1 MRSCGVLR
9 GVCPWAGLKPL
20 TKMERTGFMVVLTG
34 MKRSCGVRL
43 RGIAGLTLTAGML
56 AGCATT
62 VGPVHVGSPNPFG
75 YLKKSAVCSTTPI
88 KKEADGQLSTTM
100 TVRSDDGLCEVLVSQ
115 PDGKP
120 YLSFGVA
127 PAPEHGK
134 AFLYSLDNDTH
145 VTYTPTL
152 GYAGQDKFTVILIP
166 GPGQQRTRL
175 TVTAQVD
182 ATGVYI
188 PRPAVT
194 APVPAAPE
202 KKAATKRAARPA
214 KTSKN

>member
-1 MRSCGVLR
+1 
-9 GVCPWAGLKPL
+9 
-20 TKMERTGFMVVLTG
+20 
-34 MKRSCGVRL
+34 
-43 RGIAGLTLTAGML
+43 
-56 AGCATT
+56 
-62 VGPVHVGSPNPFG
+62 
-75 YLKKSAVCSTTPI
+75 
-88 KKEADGQLSTTM
+88 
-100 TVRSDDGLCEVLVSQ
+100 LCEVLVSQ

-194 APVPAAPE
+194 APVPTAPE
-202 KKAATKRAARPA
+202 KKATTKRTSRSA

>member
-1 MRSCGVLR
+1 
-9 GVCPWAGLKPL
+9 
-20 TKMERTGFMVVLTG
+20 
-34 MKRSCGVRL
+34 
-43 RGIAGLTLTAGML
+43 ML
-56 AGCATT
+56 
-62 VGPVHVGSPNPFG
+62 VP
-75 YLKKSAVCSTTPI
+75 
-88 KKEADGQLSTTM
+88 
-100 TVRSDDGLCEVLVSQ
+100 Q
-115 PDGKP
+115 PAGKP
-120 YLSFGVA
+120 YMSFGVA

-182 ATGVYI
+182 ATGVFI

-202 KKAATKRAARPA
+202 KKAAPKRASRPA
-214 KTSKN
+214 KASKT